1 MNLVKRPPNTHWCY
15 SQPQSLRCWSS
26 RGQLTAKAPVALA
39 TCSTRF
45 STTSWV
51 ARSHLAKPTQNE
63 SGQAAVEFALVLPF
77 VILAVAS
84 LFVAARVV
92 ADQLALWHGAY
103 AGAYAASLQPDN
115 AEAIQQAVVTET
127 GISNVSVS
135 TTRADPYITV
145 SVSTTRTIPLFIFSW
160 SVRAFTMNADVTI
173 HIQDT

>member
-1 MNLVKRPPNTHWCY
+1 V
-15 SQPQSLRCWSS
+15 
-26 RGQLTAKAPVALA
+26 PVALA
-39 TCSTRF
+39 TCSTKF

-51 ARSHLAKPTQNE
+51 ARSHLAKPTQTD

-103 AGAYAASLQPDN
+103 AGAYAASLEPDN
-115 AEAIQQAVVTET
+115 AEAIQRAVVTET

-145 SVSTTRTIPLFIFSW
+145 SVSTTRNMPLFIFGW
-160 SVRAFTMNADVTI
+160 SVHAFTLHADVTI
-173 HIQDT
+173 RIQDT

>member
-1 MNLVKRPPNTHWCY
+1 
-15 SQPQSLRCWSS
+15 
-26 RGQLTAKAPVALA
+26 
-39 TCSTRF
+39 
-45 STTSWV
+45 
-51 ARSHLAKPTQNE
+51 LAKPTQTE

-145 SVSTTRTIPLFIFSW
+145 SVSTTRNMPLFIFGW
-160 SVRAFTMNADVTI
+160 SVHAFTLHADVTI
-173 HIQDT
+173 RIQDT